1 MLPNRNRIRM
11 FKENE
16 NASIGSVH
24 ETGDEQV
31 TEILPGTTTDED
43 LYDQLED
50 VPGRLNAPL

>member
-1 MLPNRNRIRM
+1 M

-50 VPGRLNAPL
+50 VLGRLNAPL